1 MKRVCV
7 LGNSHLAAVKL
18 GWNQRAAAHPD
29 LHCDFFGAPKNG
41 MAEVA
46 FEDGL
51 IVPQNEAV
59 RAAFAMTSGGRES
72 VQLRDYDCVVAVGL
86 GFSMATLI
94 RRVYR
99 DYRSDGHN
107 FLDGDITLVGED
119 TFRQICTTMLARST
133 AMWLAG
139 HLAQAGV
146 AQRVIVPQPLPSE
159 DILDATDGE
168 MDATLW
174 QAAVREGDDES
185 LAQTMTEAV
194 QALTA
199 PRLAILPQPPA
210 TRAGHLFT
218 RRDYAI
224 GSVRLVAGFEAQH
237 AKNDVG
243 HMNGAYGAAVI
254 DALAAQLRG

>member
-86 GFSMATLI
+86 GFSMATSRWWARTPSGRSAPPCSRAPPRCGSPAI
-94 RRVYR
+94 WRRPAW
-99 DYRSDGHN
+99 RS
-107 FLDGDITLVGED
+107 
-119 TFRQICTTMLARST
+119 A
-133 AMWLAG
+133 
-139 HLAQAGV
+139 
-146 AQRVIVPQPLPSE
+146 
-159 DILDATDGE
+159 
-168 MDATLW
+168 
-174 QAAVREGDDES
+174 
-185 LAQTMTEAV
+185 
-194 QALTA
+194 
-199 PRLAILPQPPA
+199 
-210 TRAGHLFT
+210 
-218 RRDYAI
+218 
-224 GSVRLVAGFEAQH
+224 
-237 AKNDVG
+237 
-243 HMNGAYGAAVI
+243 
-254 DALAAQLRG
+254 

>member
-18 GWNQRAAAHPD
+18 GWDQRAAARPD

-41 MAEVA
+41 LAEVV
-46 FEDGL
+46 FEDGF
-51 IVPQNEAV
+51 IIPQTEEV
-59 RAAFAMTSGGRES
+59 RGAFAMTSSGQEKVR
-72 VQLRDYDCVVAVGL
+72 LDAYDSFVTVGL

-107 FLDGDITLVGED
+107 NLDGDITLVGEA
-119 TFRQICTTMLARST
+119 TFRQSCTTMLARST

-139 HLAQAGV
+139 HLGSAGV
-146 AQRVIVPQPLPSE
+146 ARILIVPQPLPSE
-159 DILDATDGE
+159 EILEADDAV
-168 MDATLW
+168 MDAPLW
-174 QAAVREGDDES
+174 QAAVREGDDAS
-185 LAQTMTEAV
+185 LDQTMNEAM
-194 QALTA
+194 QALAA
-199 PRLAILPQPPA
+199 PGLGFLPQPPA
-210 TRAGHLFT
+210 TRAGRLFT

-224 GSVRLVAGFEAQH
+224 GSVRLAAGFEAVH

-254 DALAAQLRG
+254 DDLAAML